1 MVENNG
7 HPVESY
13 YVATAAAMPAHAPLQ
28 GETSADV
35 CIVGGGYTGLGAALT
50 LAERGFS
57 VALLEAQQVGSG
69 ASGRNG
75 GQIHSGQRRDQDYL
89 EETLG
94 LDAAKALW
102 QMAEEAKAHL
112 TALITGN
119 GIECELKWGMLIADH
134 KPRYVAMS
142 AAYVEK
148 LRSRY
153 DYPHVRA
160 LSKADLDA
168 VLGARGYY
176 GGFSDAGGGH
186 LHPLNLALGMAS
198 AAVRKGARVFEN
210 TKALR
215 YAVTGSKVRIE
226 TGQGAVT
233 ADWLLLAGDGYLSG
247 IDSTTEA
254 RVMPINN
261 FILATEPLSETE
273 AQALIRDDSA
283 VADSRF
289 VVNYYRLSADRRMLF
304 GGGENYRSGF
314 PPDLKAFVR
323 KRMLGIFPQLADKR
337 IDYAWGGTLGITTT
351 RLPFVRRLAPN
362 VLTASGYSGQG
373 VVLAPYFG
381 KVLADAIA
389 GTLGE
394 FDQLAALPT
403 PAFPGGRLLR
413 WPTLVAAMSYF
424 AIRDR
429 I

>member
-7 HPVESY
+7 HPAESY
-13 YVATAAAMPAHAPLQ
+13 YVATAAAMPAYAPLQ
-28 GETSADV
+28 GEFSADV

-50 LAERGFS
+50 LAERGLS
-57 VALLEAQQVGSG
+57 VALLEARQVGSG

-112 TALITGN
+112 TALITEN

-134 KPRYVAMS
+134 KPQFVALS
-142 AAYVEK
+142 EAYVEK
-148 LRSRY
+148 LRNRY
-153 DYPHVRA
+153 GYPHVRA
-160 LSKADLDA
+160 VSKAELDGMLCA
-168 VLGARGYY
+168 KGYH
-176 GGFSDAGGGH
+176 GGFFDARGGH
-186 LHPLNLALGMAS
+186 LHPLNLALGMARL
-198 AAVRKGARVFEN
+198 AAARGARLFERS
-210 TKALR
+210 KALR
-215 YAVTGSKVRIE
+215 YQTQGDRVRIE

-233 ADWLLLAGDGYLSG
+233 AKWLLLAGDGYLSG
-247 IDSTTEA
+247 FDSTTEA

-261 FILATEPLSETE
+261 FILATEPLSQAE
-273 AQALIRDDSA
+273 ARALIRDDCA

-289 VVNYYRLSADRRMLF
+289 VVNYYRLSADRRLLF

-314 PPDLKAFVR
+314 PPDIKGFVR
-323 KRMLGIFPQLADKR
+323 KRMLSIFPQLAEKR

-389 GTLGE
+389 GTMGE
-394 FDQLAALPT
+394 FDRLAALPT
-403 PAFPGGRLLR
+403 PAFPGGRMLR

-424 AIRDR
+424 ALRDR
-429 I
+429 L